1 MEALPFRFYDK
12 DKEIKRK
19 LIFEAGLGL
28 SHGPVF
34 GTGGEGFQ
42 RMNLA
47 VPRSLVE
54 EACRRLKKT
63 FDN

>member
-1 MEALPFRFYDK
+1 KTGFSDK
-12 DKEIKRK
+12 QIRDK
-19 LIFEAGLGL
+19 LIFEAQLGF

-34 GTGGEGFQ
+34 GAGGQGFQ

-47 VPRSLVE
+47 APRSIVE

-63 FDN
+63 FTN